1 MMMAMA
7 RCIGSIMAGG
17 GSALAST
24 DLPSLTS
31 SLPVGPIPS
40 TVAAAAPG
48 GGGSTFSIT
57 IDRIE
62 ITALDGDAEEI
73 GASISEA
80 VGRHMRAHGGT
91 DGHPRSGLT
100 VNSPG

>member
-1 MMMAMA
+1 MVAVVRPA
-7 RCIGSIMAGG
+7 SSDLSSGG
-17 GSALAST
+17 GSAPAST

-40 TVAAAAPG
+40 TVAAGAPG
-48 GGGSTFSIT
+48 GGGSTFNIT

-62 ITALDGDAEEI
+62 ITAFDGDAEEI

-80 VGRHMRAHGGT
+80 VGRHMRALVEQT
-91 DGHPRSGLT
+91 DTR
-100 VNSPG
+100 VRA

>member
-1 MMMAMA
+1 MATVVRPRHRTYHQA
-7 RCIGSIMAGG
+7 AVVRS
-17 GSALAST
+17 AST

-80 VGRHMRAHGGT
+80 VGRHMRALVEQT
-91 DGHPRSGLT
+91 DTR
-100 VNSPG
+100 VRA